1 MHSLK
6 GEPHVTDIRNLGLA
20 AAIQCAPVAGQPG
33 PAAMRVFEKAVDE
46 GLLVRFSGDTIAV
59 APPFICSENDIR
71 TMVEGLRRALYAVR
85 ISSGVSV

>member
-1 MHSLK
+1 
-6 GEPHVTDIRNLGLA
+6 
-20 AAIQCAPVAGQPG
+20 
-33 PAAMRVFEKAVDE
+33 MRVFEKAVDE

-71 TMVEGLRRALYAVR
+71 TMVEGLRRALHAVR